1 MKRTIFKGGKMFALA
16 AALLCSTAALGSTY
30 AYADTAQDQAAQAAA
45 QDQAFVPAVSGQ
57 ITSCKITGDK
67 QNIEIGFAAAGTR
80 PARTGRFISLR
91 CSPLRMRLEAAGI
104 MPHRQ
109 QPLGALR

>member
-45 QDQAFVPAVSGQ
+45 QDQAFVPAV
-57 ITSCKITGDK
+57 
-67 QNIEIGFAAAGTR
+67 
-80 PARTGRFISLR
+80 
-91 CSPLRMRLEAAGI
+91 
-104 MPHRQ
+104 
-109 QPLGALR
+109 